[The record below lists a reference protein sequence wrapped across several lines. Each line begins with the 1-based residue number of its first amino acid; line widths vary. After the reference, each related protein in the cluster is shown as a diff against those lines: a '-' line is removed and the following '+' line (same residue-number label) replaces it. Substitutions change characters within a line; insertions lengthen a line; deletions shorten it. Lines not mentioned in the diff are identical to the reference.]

1 MCGRRAVE
9 LAEEAAAAG
18 AVAEH
23 EDPLA
28 TTGDADV
35 QDAALLLDVLG
46 QAVRDDPVGDAEH
59 HDAIPLAAL
68 HPVDRAQRDA
78 ALGPLAVERAPEPR
92 LERRRVGVEVGHLQQ
107 RLEVVEVRAARA
119 AGAVEQRHRRAEAD
133 VVAHRGE
140 EVAGAGALGGE
151 RRQPVEV
158 DGQVVELLGDLHVV
172 DAGGGLAHVG
182 DRAAAVEPL
191 HRPLRQPAARPAVHL
206 GEIGAAHVLR
216 IDRDAQVGERRPH
229 PEAREHALV
238 EDRVD
243 RHAGLRQRHVRRQQQ
258 RLHPRQHR
266 GLARATR
273 PARPA
278 SPAPRRP
285 ALARRCRRRASA
297 RANASVVGDHG
308 GTRPDLLGDP
318 HPVVGE
324 QRGGRLGDRRR
335 APVVHLEGVL
345 GGARGSRWRS
355 R

>member
-1 MCGRRAVE
+1 MSSDRRCGTIPSVTPNTTTRSHSRPFTRWIVLRVTPPSARSRWNARRSHASK
-9 LAEEAAAAG
+9 
-18 AVAEH
+18 
-23 EDPLA
+23 
-28 TTGDADV
+28 
-35 QDAALLLDVLG
+35 
-46 QAVRDDPVGDAEH
+46 
-59 HDAIPLAAL
+59 
-68 HPVDRAQRDA
+68 
-78 ALGPLAVERAPEPR
+78 
-92 LERRRVGVEVGHLQQ
+92 RRRVGVEVGHLQQ
-107 RLEVVEVRAARA
+107 GLEVVEVRAAGA

-140 EVAGAGALGGE
+140 EVAGAGALRGE

-182 DRAAAVEPL
+182 DRTAPVEPL
-191 HRPLRQPAARPAVHL
+191 HRPLRQPSARPAVHL
-206 GEIGAAHVLR
+206 GEVGAADVLR
-216 IDRDAQVGERRPH
+216 VDRDAQVGQRRPH
-229 PEAREHALV
+229 AEPREHALV

-258 RLHPRQHR
+258 RLHPRQHG

-285 ALARRCRRRASA
+285 APARRCRRRGSA
-297 RANASVVGDHG
+297 PRSAPSSVRHG
-308 GTRPDLLGDP
+308 GPGPDLLRHP

-324 QRGGRLGDRRR
+324 QRGGGLGDRRR

-345 GGARGSRWRS
+345 GGAREVGGVVDEEPRVAADVPVDRLVVVADPEDVGG
-355 R
+355 RAGGQPDRAAGGPG